1 MPLIFLPFPFMNPF
15 QNAVALI
22 TGAASGIGRSLAIQA
37 AGRGAHVIAV
47 DVNRA
52 GLAETNQLAG
62 GKLELHQLDV
72 SDADAILAFAQQ
84 IVPMLQGR
92 PLLLVNNAG
101 VALASGPFSETT
113 LADFDWVLR
122 INLFGVIRMTKAFLP
137 YLIQTSQGHIVNVSS
152 VFGLAGVQHQS
163 AYCTAKFG
171 VRGFT
176 ETLRMELMDTGIG
189 VTTVHPG
196 GIDTNIA
203 RAARLGDGGFVTKAM
218 HKQGAISFKEAAK
231 TTPDEA
237 ARQIWAGVEHRK
249 VRVVIGADGRLIDRV
264 TRLFPSGY
272 TKMIKKQIEKAF
284 KAD

>member
-1 MPLIFLPFPFMNPF
+1 MTPFTNS
-15 QNAVALI
+15 VALI
-22 TGAASGIGRSLAIQA
+22 TGAASGIGRSLAVQA

-47 DVNRA
+47 DVNEA

-62 GKLELHQLDV
+62 GQLECHRLDV
-72 SDADAILAFAQQ
+72 SNADAILAFADK
-84 IVPMLQGR
+84 ITPTLNGR

-101 VALASGPFSETT
+101 VALASGPFSETS
-113 LADFDWVLR
+113 LADFDWLLS

-137 YLIQTSQGHIVNVSS
+137 YLIQTNAGHIVNVSS

-176 ETLRMELMDTGIG
+176 ETIRMELMGTGIG

-203 RAARLGDGGFVTKAM
+203 RAARIGTGGFVSEAM
-218 HKQGAISFKEAAK
+218 HAQGAISFREAAK

-237 ARQIWAGVEHRK
+237 ARQIWAGVENRK

-272 TKMIKKQIEKAF
+272 TKMIKRHIDKAF

>member
-1 MPLIFLPFPFMNPF
+1 MSPFTNS
-15 QNAVALI
+15 VALI

-37 AGRGAHVIAV
+37 AGRGAYVIAV
-47 DVNRA
+47 DVNET

-62 GKLELHQLDV
+62 GKLECHRLDV
-72 SDADAILAFAQQ
+72 SNADAILAFADK
-84 IVPMLQGR
+84 IIPTLNGR

-101 VALASGPFSETT
+101 VALASGPFSETA
-113 LADFDWVLR
+113 LIDFDWLLS

-137 YLIQTSQGHIVNVSS
+137 YLIQHNNGHIVNVSS
-152 VFGLAGVQHQS
+152 VFGLAGVQQQS

-176 ETLRMELMDTGIG
+176 ETLRMELMGTGIG

-203 RAARLGDGGFVTKAM
+203 RASRIGEGGFVSEAM

-237 ARQIWAGVEHRK
+237 ARQIWAGVKNRK

-272 TKMIKKQIEKAF
+272 TKMIKNQIEKAF
-284 KAD
+284 KAE

>member
-1 MPLIFLPFPFMNPF
+1 MKSSLN
-15 QNAVALI
+15 NAIALI

-37 AGRGAHVIAV
+37 ATRGAHVIAT
-47 DVNRA
+47 DVNET

-62 GKLELHQLDV
+62 GNLELHRLDV
-72 SDADAILAFAQQ
+72 SDADAILAFADK
-84 IVPMLQGR
+84 IMPTLNGR

-101 VALASGPFSETT
+101 VALASGPFSETS
-113 LADFDWVLR
+113 LDDFDWLLS

-137 YLIQTSQGHIVNVSS
+137 YMIQTNNGHLVNISS

-176 ETLRMELMDTGIG
+176 ETLRMELMGTGIG

-203 RAARLGDGGFVTKAM
+203 RAARIGESGFVTEAM

-237 ARQIWAGVEHRK
+237 ARQIWAGVEQRK

-272 TKMIKKQIEKAF
+272 TKMIKSQIDKAF
-284 KAD
+284 KTE

>member
-1 MPLIFLPFPFMNPF
+1 MAPFT
-15 QNAVALI
+15 NAVALI

-37 AGRGAHVIAV
+37 VTRGAHVIAT
-47 DVNRA
+47 DINEA

-62 GKLELHQLDV
+62 GNIELHRLDV
-72 SDADAILAFAQQ
+72 SDAEAIVAFAER
-84 IVPMLQGR
+84 IIPTLNNR
-92 PLLLVNNAG
+92 PLLLINNAG
-101 VALASGPFSETT
+101 VALASGPFSETS
-113 LADFDWVLR
+113 LADFDWLLS

-137 YLIQTSQGHIVNVSS
+137 YLLQVDQGHLVNISS

-176 ETLRMELMDTGIG
+176 ETLRMELMGTGIG

-203 RAARLGDGGFVTKAM
+203 RASRIGTGGFVTQAM

-237 ARQIWAGVEHRK
+237 ARQIWAGVEKRK

-272 TKMIKKQIEKAF
+272 TKMIKNQIDKAF
-284 KAD
+284 RTE

>member
-1 MPLIFLPFPFMNPF
+1 MSPFTNS
-15 QNAVALI
+15 VALI

-37 AGRGAHVIAV
+37 ACQGAHVIAT
-47 DVNRA
+47 DINEA
-52 GLAETNQLAG
+52 GLAETNQFAG
-62 GKLELHQLDV
+62 GKLECHRLDV
-72 SDADAILAFAQQ
+72 SNADAILAFADK
-84 IVPMLQGR
+84 IIPTLNAR

-101 VALASGPFSETT
+101 VALASGPFSETSLT
-113 LADFDWVLR
+113 DFDWLLS
-122 INLFGVIRMTKAFLP
+122 INLFGVIRLTKAFLP
-137 YLIQTSQGHIVNVSS
+137 YQVQTNSGHIVNVSS

-176 ETLRMELMDTGIG
+176 ETLRMELMGTGIG

-203 RAARLGDGGFVTKAM
+203 RAARLGSGGFVSEAM

-237 ARQIWAGVEHRK
+237 ARQIWAGVENRK

-272 TKMIKKQIEKAF
+272 TKMIKNQIEKAF
-284 KAD
+284 KAE

>member
-1 MPLIFLPFPFMNPF
+1 MKSSLN
-15 QNAVALI
+15 NSVALI

-47 DVNRA
+47 DVNEA

-62 GKLELHQLDV
+62 GQLECHRLDV
-72 SDADAILAFAQQ
+72 SNADAILAFADT
-84 IVPMLQGR
+84 IIPTLNGR

-101 VALASGPFSETT
+101 VALASGPFSETSLT
-113 LADFDWVLR
+113 DFDWLLS

-137 YLIQTSQGHIVNVSS
+137 YLIKTNSGHIVNVSS
-152 VFGLAGVQHQS
+152 VFGLAGVQNQS

-176 ETLRMELMDTGIG
+176 ETLRMELMGTGIG

-203 RAARLGDGGFVTKAM
+203 RAARIGTGGFVSESM
-218 HKQGAISFKEAAK
+218 HKQGAVSFKEAAK

-237 ARQIWAGVEHRK
+237 ARQIWSGVEKRK

-272 TKMIKKQIEKAF
+272 TRMIKNQIEKAF
-284 KAD
+284 KAE

>member
-1 MPLIFLPFPFMNPF
+1 MKSSLSNSVI
-15 QNAVALI
+15 LI
-22 TGAASGIGRSLAIQA
+22 TGAASGIGRSLAIRA
-37 AGRGAHVIAV
+37 SICGAHVIVADINEV
-47 DVNRA
+47 

-62 GKLELHQLDV
+62 GKLEIHHLDV
-72 SDADAILAFAQQ
+72 SDADAILAFAQK
-84 IVPMLQGR
+84 IIPTLNGR

-113 LADFDWVLR
+113 LNDFDWLLS

-137 YLIQTSQGHIVNVSS
+137 YLIQQNNGHIVNVSS
-152 VFGLAGVQHQS
+152 VFGLAGIQQQS

-203 RAARLGDGGFVTKAM
+203 RAARIGGSGFVTEAM
-218 HKQGAISFKEAAK
+218 QKQGAISFKEAAK

-237 ARQIWAGVEHRK
+237 ARQIWAGVEKRK
-249 VRVVIGADGRLIDRV
+249 VRIVIGADGRLIDWV

-284 KAD
+284 ATE

>member
-1 MPLIFLPFPFMNPF
+1 MNPF
-15 QNAVALI
+15 QNAVTLI

-37 AGRGAHVIAV
+37 ATRGSHVIAV
-47 DVNRA
+47 DLNEA

-62 GKLELHQLDV
+62 GKLELHRLDV
-72 SDADAILAFAQQ
+72 SDADAILAFADK
-84 IVPMLQGR
+84 IIPTLNNR

-101 VALASGPFSETT
+101 VALASGPFSETS
-113 LADFDWVLR
+113 LDDFDWLLS

-137 YLIQTSQGHIVNVSS
+137 YMIQTNQGYIVNVSS

-176 ETLRMELMDTGIG
+176 ETLRMELMGTGVG

-203 RAARLGDGGFVTKAM
+203 GAARIGKSGFVTEAM

-237 ARQIWAGVEHRK
+237 ARQIWAGVEQRK
-249 VRVVIGADGRLIDRV
+249 VRVVIGADGWLIDRV

-272 TKMIKKQIEKAF
+272 TKMIKSRIDKAF
-284 KAD
+284 KTE